1 MKREPHKDRDSFVLY
16 KSQFEPISDLSN
28 EQLGR
33 LFRHLFQWQIAE
45 SSEPGDGLYWPE
57 PERDII
63 IAFKFLVNQFKYD
76 NEKYDKK
83 CGINAANGKL
93 GGRPKKT
100 ERFQENR
107 MVSEKPNGGHN
118 DNENENENEKVS
130 KSRKSGGQSLIL
142 PYPDNSEFVK
152 TWNELRQQPKW
163 RKKTDSA
170 LQKSLDKLKGY
181 DVDFAIILMNE
192 AIEKNY
198 QGIEYDNTPD
208 RYQRWQKSHPS
219 KLSEEDDS
227 HHYGYDD

>member
-1 MKREPHKDRDSFVLY
+1 MLY
-16 KSQFEPISDLSN
+16 KSQFEPISDFTN

-33 LFRHLFQWQIAE
+33 LIRYLFQWQIAE
-45 SSEPGDGLYWPE
+45 SSEPGNGLSWPE

-83 CGINAANGKL
+83 CETNTANGKL

-107 MVSEKPNGGHN
+107 MVFEKPNGGH
-118 DNENENENEKVS
+118 NENENENEKIS

-142 PYPDNSEFVK
+142 PYPDNSDFVK

-170 LQKSLDKLKGY
+170 LQRSLDQLKQF
-181 DVDFAIILMNE
+181 DADFAIDLMNR
-192 AIEKNY
+192 AIAGNY
-198 QGIEYDNTPD
+198 QGVVFENTAS
-208 RYQRWQKSHPS
+208 RYQLWKQLHPS

-227 HHYGYDD
+227 HHYGYKD